1 MPDAR
6 SERGFEMPALDA
18 YSFLAMVSRVGGVWG
33 APTVVDGS
41 VTMTGGEPEL
51 SLGDGT
57 FHIAYG
63 DVTNEDL
70 RLASFADGST
80 WTLETIVSTDDVGHF
95 PSLLVSASGKVRIT
109 HDDETNTQL
118 LSMFGP

>member
-1 MPDAR
+1 
-6 SERGFEMPALDA
+6 
-18 YSFLAMVSRVGGVWG
+18 MVSRVGGVWG
-33 APTVVDGS
+33 ASTAVDDA
-41 VTMTGGEPEL
+41 VTMTGAEPDL

-63 DVTNEDL
+63 DVTNGDL
-70 RLASFADGST
+70 RLASSADGST

-95 PSLLVSASGKVRIT
+95 PSLWVTPTGKVRIT
-109 HDDETNTQL
+109 HYDDTNTQL